1 MPCAPSAAPKAKA
14 KGKAKARVAL
24 APLSPAPPETPK
36 GRKRKEESLLSA
48 DKKSP
53 GGEPRMVPSKA
64 RRQEERLANG
74 DKEALPSTAGSASA
88 AGVAEAGS
96 VGGAPMTFSFIP
108 IPCRCPT
115 ASVIWGSL
123 PFSNLSF

>member
-1 MPCAPSAAPKAKA
+1 
-14 KGKAKARVAL
+14 
-24 APLSPAPPETPK
+24 
-36 GRKRKEESLLSA
+36 
-48 DKKSP
+48 
-53 GGEPRMVPSKA
+53 MVPSKA
-64 RRQEERLANG
+64 MRQEESLGNG
-74 DKEALPSTAGSASA
+74 DKEAPPSTAGSAPSTAGSASA